1 MTASSRPLTP
11 IPTLLCVCVC
21 VAPGVMMAAV
31 PNIGSKDD
39 LVSVWLHEQ
48 ARVFRDRLVDDSDRQ
63 WFNALCSEML
73 NSKLGTLQPCS
84 LCGRGAEGC
93 IFGVPMCRVILLGTH
108 GTPMHT
114 PAHTAKCSFW
124 FECMFLRRMLLSL
137 DLNSFRGFCTVVP
150 QVWSG
155 PPSGS
160 LAPSW
165 ATTPTRTRVPTS

>member
-1 MTASSRPLTP
+1 MTASSRPLNP
-11 IPTLLCVCVC
+11 IPSPLCVCVC

-84 LCGRGAEGC
+84 FNGSGVEGC
-93 IFGVPMCRVILLGTH
+93 MWGTLVSWNPLGTH

-114 PAHTAKCSFW
+114 QHIQRSI
-124 FECMFLRRMLLSL
+124 
-137 DLNSFRGFCTVVP
+137 
-150 QVWSG
+150 
-155 PPSGS
+155 PSGS
-160 LAPSW
+160 NTCFCEECCCHGIP
-165 ATTPTRTRVPTS
+165 